1 MLCSLFLVCE
11 YHPLAGSLLR
21 LLGFFLL
28 EFPGGVPVSRLRR
41 AAGAKRLCWGASV
54 LGFIWPHFSL
64 ALRAACLQGN
74 AMPPLYVFWVSLILI
89 WVQAAGPWDA
99 QQ

>member
-1 MLCSLFLVCE
+1 ML
-11 YHPLAGSLLR
+11 
-21 LLGFFLL
+21 
-28 EFPGGVPVSRLRR
+28 
-41 AAGAKRLCWGASV
+41 GASV

-89 WVQAAGPWDA
+89 WVQAVGPWDA
-99 QQ
+99 QQRGPVWSVRRVESFASKTPLLRQEETLAGTCLGEPLICQVQVKLFFSD